1 MNSEADAAPGLDS
14 LGKEIER
21 LASASLEVRAGAGA
35 ALETAALEIAE
46 LEAAALEN
54 AALETSPGEGDP
66 FERAA
71 VLRNNAMGII
81 FDGDGS
87 TDAERIG
94 RLVALVPALL
104 NVVDEARDTI
114 SRLRELSGEQDP
126 ANTISPWDAAGRGEP
141 PRPAWDGRQPGH
153 RGQ

>member
-1 MNSEADAAPGLDS
+1 MRRGRTANSRGIIESVNSEADAAPGLDS

-21 LASASLEVRAGAGA
+21 LASASLEGRAGAGA
-35 ALETAALEIAE
+35 ALEATAL
-46 LEAAALEN
+46 
-54 AALETSPGEGDP
+54 EGDP

-87 TDAERIG
+87 SDAERIG

-114 SRLRELSGEQDP
+114 SRLREIAGEQDP
-126 ANTISPWDAAGRGEP
+126 AKATSPWDAAGRGEP
-141 PRPAWDGRQPGH
+141 PRPDWDGRQADPH
-153 RGQ
+153 CQ